1 MTIMLV
7 HNETLI
13 AEARG
18 RHRDARD
25 TLEALEAAR
34 RAGSDVPQRAID
46 NWRAEVGRT
55 REECRRLRA
64 GRLVRS
70 GEHAHVPEAEAR
82 RMLEGEA

>member
-7 HNETLI
+7 HNKTLI
-13 AEARG
+13 AEARE

-25 TLEALEAAR
+25 TLEALEASR
-34 RAGSDVPQRAID
+34 KAGSDVPQRAID

-55 REECRRLRA
+55 REEHRRLRA

-70 GEHAHVPEAEAR
+70 GKDANVPEAEAR
-82 RMLEGEA
+82 KMLESA